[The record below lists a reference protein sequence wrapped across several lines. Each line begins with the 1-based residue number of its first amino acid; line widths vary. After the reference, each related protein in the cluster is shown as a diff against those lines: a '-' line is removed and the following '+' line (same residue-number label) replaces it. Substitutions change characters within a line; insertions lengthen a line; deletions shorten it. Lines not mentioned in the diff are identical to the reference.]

1 MLNDRQCTSLM
12 YYNQTQNKRALQNH
26 AGCSAVVG
34 RDADATVTREHFT
47 ELSTKTVMQPGVEER
62 VTAGWAHC
70 TQVTEQLD
78 EQKVVLVNQI
88 DVNVTQNVEH
98 ADGHP
103 ANAESCH
110 HQAHEP
116 KRLAF
121 AHALSLRL
129 ALGVV
134 ARYDTVP
141 QFDWDAQVRDA
152 ERRKR
157 QNVGDQEG
165 AVGVSQPLS
174 LLAHPELLTDGEA
187 FVFELHMVGV
197 SHSRSHQSTGQEP
210 DPRQKVCAS
219 QDGDAFLQWVH
230 CGVISRRRQSRRV
243 RKEKQPERDKKM
255 SRMSHCRGGRRT
267 TAVIAISNRHTNYWT
282 LLRATN
288 YKRSKITGEISRCQ
302 TGSLQPEKMTMLVS
316 QIWHFIQACHF
327 TRGQMEQDLC
337 HMATE
342 KHIIF

>member
-1 MLNDRQCTSLM
+1 
-12 YYNQTQNKRALQNH
+12 
-26 AGCSAVVG
+26 
-34 RDADATVTREHFT
+34 
-47 ELSTKTVMQPGVEER
+47 MQPGVEER
-62 VTAGWAHC
+62 VTARWAHC

-78 EQKVVLVNQI
+78 EQKVVLVDQI

-116 KRLAF
+116 KCLAF

-129 ALGVV
+129 ALSVV

-165 AVGVSQPLS
+165 AIGISQPLS
-174 LLAHPELLTDGEA
+174 LLTHPELLTDGEA
-187 FVFELHMVGV
+187 FVSELHMVGV

-210 DPRQKVCAS
+210 DPRQKVGAS

-243 RKEKQPERDKKM
+243 RKEKQLERDKKC
-255 SRMSHCRGGRRT
+255 HT
-267 TAVIAISNRHTNYWT
+267 WVTAGEEEEQLQSVLAMNNWHTKYWT

-302 TGSLQPEKMTMLVS
+302 NDSLQPEKMTMLVS
-316 QIWHFIQACHF
+316 QIRNFIQACHF
-327 TRGQMEQDLC
+327 RQGQIEQDLWR
-337 HMATE
+337 MATE
-342 KHIIF
+342 KHIIVW